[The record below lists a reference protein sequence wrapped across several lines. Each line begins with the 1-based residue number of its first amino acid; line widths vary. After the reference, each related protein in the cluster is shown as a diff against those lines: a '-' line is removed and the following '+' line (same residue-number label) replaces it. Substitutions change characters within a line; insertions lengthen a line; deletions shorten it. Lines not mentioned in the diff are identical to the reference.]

1 MSKLIEETEELPRLT
16 PLGKNWMEE
25 DSEGYYLNRE
35 YVLEIIKRHEAQEV
49 KQEPVAID
57 WQDIIQAIMAVDAE
71 AMERGRMYP
80 QNSDEQND
88 DRRCVRRV
96 CGMLTWYATN
106 GGAVAMRLPNWP
118 KYSPQAQPQDA
129 QIALDAARYRKF
141 KRLHEQPDA
150 PLHGECAAE
159 INRLQEQVRVL
170 REALLNVAESDI
182 PEPCWCDPRDKKEF
196 PNVQHAAYCV
206 NATKALSVTP
216 DHVVDGVQ
224 HDDYPVDGWSEK

>member
-35 YVLEIIKRHEAQEV
+35 YVLEIIKRHEAQD
-49 KQEPVAID
+49 KTDALCDLSYAAGAKAGWNCAASGDAIGMEK
-57 WQDIIQAIMAVDAE
+57 I
-71 AMERGRMYP
+71 MERSP
-80 QNSDEQND
+80 EAVKEL
-88 DRRCVRRV
+88 RRIN
-96 CGMLTWYATN
+96 TT
-106 GGAVAMRLPNWP
+106 LPP
-118 KYSPQAQPQDA
+118 LDVQDA

-170 REALLNVAESDI
+170 REALLTSS
-182 PEPCWCDPRDKKEF
+182 PP
-196 PNVQHAAYCV
+196 
-206 NATKALSVTP
+206 
-216 DHVVDGVQ
+216 
-224 HDDYPVDGWSEK
+224 